1 MYFKYNL
8 SLAILYLCLK
18 RVIIVREK
26 TFRLI
31 HITYVLFITNL
42 ISILYLSLGLFS
54 LTLVPVIFTN
64 IKISTMLLN
73 DEIDGYSG
81 IWQIFNSTIK
91 KYFKNNK
98 VSILLNGVYTLTLVV
113 SIILL
118 RRIEWQI
125 AGILNYFFIYLYIV
139 ITVYW
144 AYYSLYLIIK
154 KKSIKY
160 IDALAIM
167 FMKPKKLFITVAS
180 FILIGILSLIRREF
194 LVLLSIA
201 IISAIFV
208 KVNKHT
214 IEEINI

>member
-167 FMKPKKLFITVAS
+167 FMKPKKLFLTVAS